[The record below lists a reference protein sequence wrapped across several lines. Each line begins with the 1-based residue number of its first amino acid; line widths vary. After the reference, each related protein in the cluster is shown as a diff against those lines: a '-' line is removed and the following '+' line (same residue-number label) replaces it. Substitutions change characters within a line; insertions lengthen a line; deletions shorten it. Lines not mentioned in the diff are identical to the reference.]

1 MHHRTSTSVRAR
13 LWERARRHGKLL
25 LLSLGLLVLALSVG
39 AVPSHAAK
47 PAAAKP
53 AARRAAALRATAA
66 SQGKAL
72 RKAVLNPNA
81 TPDYFGTVPNYVNS
95 PLPRGP

>member
-1 MHHRTSTSVRAR
+1 MHHRTSTSVRPR

-25 LLSLGLLVLALSVG
+25 LLSLGLLVLALSIG

-47 PAAAKP
+47 PAAAL
-53 AARRAAALRATAA
+53 RAAALRATAA

-81 TPDYFGTVPNYVNS
+81 TPDYFGTVPNYANS
-95 PLPRGP
+95 PLPRGPIGS